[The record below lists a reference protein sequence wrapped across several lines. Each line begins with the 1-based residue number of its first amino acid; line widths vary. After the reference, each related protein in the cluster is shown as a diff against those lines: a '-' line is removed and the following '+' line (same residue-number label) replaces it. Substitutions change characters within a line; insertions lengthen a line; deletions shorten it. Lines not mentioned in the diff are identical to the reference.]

1 MRTENSESLLLLS
14 NLENSKGTENSE
26 AKPKAW
32 VKRPVN
38 VLLLV
43 SVSLVTLFF
52 VASLIWKFSG
62 SNQWELFQEKNGVK
76 VYSLKAPGLDVKQVK
91 GVVRVHSTLAGIVKF
106 MQDPDVCNDIG
117 CYESKMIERVDDQL
131 QYFSF
136 QFHYPFPFRT
146 REFVVRAQF
155 YQNPH
160 TKEVFLEYA
169 AAPDKTPP
177 NACCFRIT
185 DMNNTW
191 RFTPLENGQ
200 VEIEYTVNM
209 NDGGFVPDLLHNM
222 KRPRVMFALLPRLQG
237 LLNKEKY
244 QSAKFDF
251 IKEK

>member
-1 MRTENSESLLLLS
+1 MRNGNSIAL
-14 NLENSKGTENSE
+14 
-26 AKPKAW
+26 PKAW
-32 VKRPVN
+32 VKRPLN
-38 VLLLV
+38 ILTLV
-43 SVSLVTLFF
+43 SLSLVSLFF
-52 VASLIWKFSG
+52 VARLIWRFSG
-62 SNQWELFQEKNGVK
+62 SNQWEFVQEKNGVK
-76 VYSLKAPGLDVKQVK
+76 VYSLKAPGLDVEQVK
-91 GVVRVHSTLAGIVKF
+91 GIVRVRSTLAGIVKF

-117 CYESKMIERVDDQL
+117 CYESKMLDRVDDQL

-136 QFHYPFPFRT
+136 RYHYPFPFHA

-169 AAPDKTPP
+169 AAPDRVPP
-177 NACCFRIT
+177 NDCCFRIT

-209 NDGGFVPDLLHNM
+209 NDGGFVPDLLLNM
-222 KRPRVMFALLPRLQG
+222 KRPQVMFAILPRLQG
-237 LLNKEKY
+237 LLDKEKY